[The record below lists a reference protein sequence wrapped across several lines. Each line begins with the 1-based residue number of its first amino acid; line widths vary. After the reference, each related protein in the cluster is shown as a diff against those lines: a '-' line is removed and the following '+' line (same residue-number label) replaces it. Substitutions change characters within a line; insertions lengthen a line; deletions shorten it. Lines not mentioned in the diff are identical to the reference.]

1 MAQKSGMVHLI
12 SNPVKESRSDFPQHQ
27 SDDRGKT
34 TAFFVRECRKRYQ
47 IKNKADTY
55 DLLQKL
61 GKGRNGGFFTTDIV
75 AVNASGNCTERK
87 GKRENPQRIG
97 SSFFHKEILGAG
109 SGSEIDESGKCQCDS
124 EGKEHGT
131 SHEAGGQGDIAAAVF
146 FRYQL
151 GYGGLDAGGIEGIA
165 DSVNRKDKL
174 IDTQIFRTQRIR
186 ETNSIIEPEDTGNQS
201 GNGKEDGSF

>member
-1 MAQKSGMVHLI
+1 MQAVIAQ
-12 SNPVKESRSDFPQHQ
+12 N
-27 SDDRGKT
+27 GK
-34 TAFFVRECRKRYQ
+34 
-47 IKNKADTY
+47 
-55 DLLQKL
+55 
-61 GKGRNGGFFTTDIV
+61 
-75 AVNASGNCTERK
+75 VNERI
-87 GKRENPQRIG
+87 RRD
-97 SSFFHKEILGAG
+97 SAAHKEILGAG

-174 IDTQIFRTQRIR
+174 IDAQIFRT
-186 ETNSIIEPEDTGNQS
+186 
-201 GNGKEDGSF
+201 